1 MNKLCVK
8 ILRVLRLNMLPV
20 DIMHE
25 QTVQNCTAQVHAYY
39 TNVGYLEGR
48 FPGDV

>member
-25 QTVQNCTAQVHAYY
+25 QTVCQNLTCAETQYVTSGHNA
-39 TNVGYLEGR
+39 
-48 FPGDV
+48 